1 MPVLGVMRKTITSFD
16 TGKHHIHLELIITDL
31 KGLKHSV
38 SGILDTR
45 APKTEFSDLFLAHTG
60 FIEFAEETKIKPGL
74 QTQKYGKTS
83 LPSMIICG
91 HEMNDFE
98 VFVSYFETSWGVD
111 ALIGLDFFRRFL
123 ITVDFLGGNLIVEPY
138 ETGKLHPD
146 G

>member
-1 MPVLGVMRKTITSFD
+1 
-16 TGKHHIHLELIITDL
+16 
-31 KGLKHSV
+31 
-38 SGILDTR
+38 
-45 APKTEFSDLFLAHTG
+45 
-60 FIEFAEETKIKPGL
+60 
-74 QTQKYGKTS
+74 
-83 LPSMIICG
+83 MIICG

-138 ETGKLHPD
+138 ETSKLHPD